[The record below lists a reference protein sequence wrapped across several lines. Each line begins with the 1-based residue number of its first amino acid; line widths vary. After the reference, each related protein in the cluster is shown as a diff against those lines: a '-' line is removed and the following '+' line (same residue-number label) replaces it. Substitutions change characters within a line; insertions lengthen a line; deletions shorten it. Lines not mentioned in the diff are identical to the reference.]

1 MNAKEQ
7 NNMEKELEKNLEE
20 TPNTGDTPTEG
31 EMNAPVENVVAEE
44 VVQENVLDEVKENTE
59 SEEIV
64 SETSSTEIVDQQV
77 VKDENK
83 RTSNKRILQG
93 VVVSNKSDKT
103 IVIKVVRQVAH
114 PLYKKYYKKT
124 NKFMAHDPNND
135 CNIGDTVKV
144 KEARPMSKRKR
155 WELIEIVDRAK

>member
-20 TPNTGDTPTEG
+20 TPVTGD
-31 EMNAPVENVVAEE
+31 APIEEEIVTSLENEVTENVV
-44 VVQENVLDEVKENTE
+44 DDT
-59 SEEIV
+59 
-64 SETSSTEIVDQQV
+64 V
-77 VKDENK
+77 VKDSSEDLTEVK
-83 RTSNKRILQG
+83 TEQIPVESASKPIEKEVIKKTSNKRILQG
-93 VVVSNKSDKT
+93 VVVSNKLDKT

-135 CNIGDTVKV
+135 CNIGDTVRV
-144 KEARPMSKRKR
+144 REARPLSKRKR
-155 WELIEIVDRAK
+155 WELVDIVDRAK